1 MTHSHP
7 VGLRDYLLVWAA
19 LAALT
24 IVALAVGQ
32 LHLAKNTAALI
43 YVVITA
49 VKVTLIAS
57 VFMHLRLE
65 RGALVLIVLT
75 PVVFAVALVIGIF
88 PDTHD
93 SATRFIMSL
102 R

>member
-1 MTHSHP
+1 MTHSHTS
-7 VGLRDYLLVWAA
+7 GFREYLLVWAA
-19 LAALT
+19 LAVLT

-32 LHLAKNTAALI
+32 LHLTKPVAALI
-43 YVVITA
+43 YVVITVA
-49 VKVTLIAS
+49 KVTLIAS

-65 RGALVLIVLT
+65 RATLVIIALI
-75 PVVFAVALVIGIF
+75 PVVFAAVLVIGIL

-93 SATRFIMSL
+93 SATRFIQSL